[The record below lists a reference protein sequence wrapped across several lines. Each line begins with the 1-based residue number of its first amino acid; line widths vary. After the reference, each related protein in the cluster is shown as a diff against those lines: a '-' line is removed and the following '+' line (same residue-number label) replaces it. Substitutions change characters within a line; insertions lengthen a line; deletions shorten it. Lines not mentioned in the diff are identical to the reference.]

1 MRKNQISSIRKWR
14 NYIKNNSNGKNS
26 MYISVECTQEMTGHL
41 ILFALNAFWFEYIS
55 LTTCQWMNAFEPK
68 GFWLFS
74 SLITVILR
82 INSLLNKY
90 DQSIFK
96 YCWQDFR
103 RNTLTDFVTQLS
115 TILTPATSTAL
126 WLKISP
132 IFPWAYLAKK
142 GERWMLN
149 VGNYLILSKMLLCHI
164 VNEPW
169 INFNIHHF
177 ASQHFWHL
185 FQRINF
191 LLSARDRT
199 WTWMCYP
206 IWALVNPCKAET
218 STKHIGETIMALSQ
232 CLCLIV
238 VKSFIQI

>member
-1 MRKNQISSIRKWR
+1 
-14 NYIKNNSNGKNS
+14 
-26 MYISVECTQEMTGHL
+26 
-41 ILFALNAFWFEYIS
+41 
-55 LTTCQWMNAFEPK
+55 MNAFEPK

-115 TILTPATSTAL
+115 TISTPNTSTAL
-126 WLKISP
+126 WLEISSK
-132 IFPWAYLAKK
+132 FPWAYLAKK

-169 INFNIHHF
+169 INFNIHQARF
-177 ASQHFWHL
+177 TLLLNNFWHIY
-185 FQRINF
+185 QRINF

-218 STKHIGETIMALSQ
+218 STKYIGETIMALSQ

-238 VKSFIQI
+238 MKSFIQI